1 VRPRSFVFGEFS
13 VDSLRVREYSTLWT
27 SGDSEYRGDIAK
39 FPLWLSDSNFEIGRG
54 AVNIL
59 DSIRPM
65 RRMLGVHDKLTCE
78 TGHRGA
84 VNFAWQFPSRNA
96 FFCWALIL
104 SISLLMVS
112 GCGRY
117 KEELEG
123 AKQQIEKLNGD
134 VTKLTE
140 ETTRLK
146 QETSRLSEDS
156 KTLSDKN
163 TRMQRDMDELN
174 KAKAALSTENNDLK
188 KKNSVAEQEIAS
200 LKREKTGLA
209 QEIEELKKRAAEMAP
224 TPQSP
229 TAVPTDVVPQSTK
242 PIEELTPCDAV
253 IAYMKAGEGIVRQQK
268 GAQRAK
274 SLDQLKAQYAPKM
287 KGAPEKAIK
296 AAENWVKAGSKF
308 WDQTGGEGGLQLLEL
323 RNAVLEACGKSPDAA
338 GFK

>member
-1 VRPRSFVFGEFS
+1 
-13 VDSLRVREYSTLWT
+13 
-27 SGDSEYRGDIAK
+27 
-39 FPLWLSDSNFEIGRG
+39 
-54 AVNIL
+54 VNIF
-59 DSIRPM
+59 DSTRPM
-65 RRMLGVHDKLTCE
+65 KRSSGVVATVIRE
-78 TGHRGA
+78 TSHRGSG
-84 VNFAWQFPSRNA
+84 NFAWEFPSRNA
-96 FFCWALIL
+96 FFCWALIV
-104 SISLLMVS
+104 SISLVMVS

-123 AKQQIEKLNGD
+123 AKQQIEKLNAD
-134 VTKLTE
+134 VTKLTD
-140 ETTRLK
+140 ETSRLK
-146 QETSRLSEDS
+146 QETGRLSEES

-163 TRMQRDMDELN
+163 TKMQGELNELN

-209 QEIEELKKRAAEMAP
+209 QEVEELKKRAAEMAP
-224 TPQSP
+224 PPKSP
-229 TAVPTDVVPQSTK
+229 TALPTDVGPQTAK
-242 PIEELTPCDAV
+242 PIEELSPCDAV

-274 SLDQLKAQYAPKM
+274 SLEQLKAQYAPKM

-323 RNAVLEACGKSPDAA
+323 RNTVLEACGKSPDAA